1 MSRRKLVS
9 WKASPSDRAGAFAAW
24 LMGSSTGNI
33 ISPMT
38 AAEPSM

>member
-1 MSRRKLVS
+1 LVS
-9 WKASPSDRAGAFAAW
+9 WKANPSDRAGAFASS
-24 LMGSSTGNI
+24 LMGLSTGNI